1 MAIDKYITG
10 LETGSAATW
19 EGYKGSRVRE
29 FLQKKIGYFYR
40 TGIQSDN
47 QYHLY
52 GFASK
57 EACDAWLQ
65 SPTNNKGL
73 ILVDTPLGK
82 NIGESMSG
90 TINTENVFDTDYNG
104 SQADYN
110 KYLKT
115 QISNPENISTIAL
128 EDIEEGNLSNPRYY

>member
-1 MAIDKYITG
+1 MAVDKYITG
-10 LETGSAATW
+10 LESSW
-19 EGYKGSRVRE
+19 EGYKGRRVRE
-29 FLQKKIGYFYR
+29 YLQKKIGYFYR
-40 TGIQSDN
+40 TGLQSDS

-65 SPTNNKGL
+65 DPTNNGPL

-82 NIGESMSG
+82 NIGESVSG
-90 TINTENVFDTDYNG
+90 TVNTENVFDTDYNG

-110 KYLKT
+110 KYLKA
-115 QISNPENISTIAL
+115 QLDSTEKASAIAL
-128 EDIEEGNLSNPRYY
+128 SEITDSNLSEPRYF